1 LARVP
6 HAPASGRCPCHSSGT
21 CDAAWW
27 PNLIIRRLPG
37 YTVMPSSTCCGTC
50 KLIIV
55 GLPRVID
62 FFFFLFSLLITK
74 VHNYPLRLLSFNF
87 SHHSLN
93 FSFHP
98 YSFYKSFVFF
108 FLILSF
114 NHNFLYVLFFISVL
128 ILLISYFIPFIVLVL
143 LNPSYFLLVFHNPS
157 SLF

>member
-1 LARVP
+1 MARVP
-6 HAPASGRCPCHSSGT
+6 HAPASGRCLCHSSGT

-108 FLILSF
+108 LILSF